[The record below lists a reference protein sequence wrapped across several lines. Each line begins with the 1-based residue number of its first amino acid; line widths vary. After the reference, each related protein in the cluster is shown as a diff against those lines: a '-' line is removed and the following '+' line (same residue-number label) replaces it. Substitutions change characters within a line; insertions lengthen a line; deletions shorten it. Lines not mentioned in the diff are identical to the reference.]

1 MSASD
6 WYSFY
11 VGRPHGYRAMGSEQS
26 EEERKKK
33 EDKMGNFKGH
43 TKTRITDQR
52 ITEHGSRFRYRIACH
67 NYYSMVIIFH
77 STWEP
82 VSRNHLKMAGVCK
95 GAISATEAYFMDDTR
110 LVGNRM
116 IE

>member
-1 MSASD
+1 MIKMAETTDVMSIVD
-6 WYSFY
+6 L
-11 VGRPHGYRAMGSEQS
+11 VEKEIDMKLK
-26 EEERKKK
+26 RKQK
-33 EDKMGNFKGH
+33 EVLEAFMKGH

-82 VSRNHLKMAGVCK
+82 VSRNHFKMTGVCK

>member
-1 MSASD
+1 MRVSNTFIS
-6 WYSFY
+6 W
-11 VGRPHGYRAMGSEQS
+11 
-26 EEERKKK
+26 
-33 EDKMGNFKGH
+33 GH

-82 VSRNHLKMAGVCK
+82 VSRNHFKMAGVCK